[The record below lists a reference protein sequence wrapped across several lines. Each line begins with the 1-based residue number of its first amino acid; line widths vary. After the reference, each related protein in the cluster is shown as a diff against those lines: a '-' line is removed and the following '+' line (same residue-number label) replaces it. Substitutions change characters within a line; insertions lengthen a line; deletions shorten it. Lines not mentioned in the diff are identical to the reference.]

1 MSSSFGSVGKKDENR
16 RTLTDFK
23 IVGLEIRELS
33 WTWGNLPSAVSVKP
47 EIKEEETSDN
57 SVDTQQAAT
66 VKEEALDNDALTP
79 AIEEVLV
86 QSEGTL
92 DSENAVTAREPPIV
106 QEVFT
111 DAVQQPSVEVNP
123 FTPPPSRIRIYF
135 HTPVT
140 ADDSRPIPHNSSSF
154 SFGLTPSDSRK
165 GKRKKLE
172 DDDGDLEEGR
182 TRPPP
187 PPMGSGMSDDRSSAA
202 ASVEPSVAETASE
215 ADWLMA
221 AIVDGEEEAEAE
233 SELHPPG
240 GLEDD
245 EDEEQLGT
253 SQIMEAH
260 EHDADADGDAE
271 TVTGAGDPA
280 EIAEGEPILHC
291 YALLLWC
298 G

>member
-33 WTWGNLPSAVSVKP
+33 WTWGNLPSAVFVKP
-47 EIKEEETSDN
+47 EIKEEETPDN
-57 SVDTQQAAT
+57 SVDTQQAI
-66 VKEEALDNDALTP
+66 VKEEALDDDALRP
-79 AIEEVLV
+79 AIEEAPV
-86 QSEGTL
+86 QSEGAL
-92 DSENAVTAREPPIV
+92 DSENAATIREPPIV
-106 QEVFT
+106 QEGFT
-111 DAVQQPSVEVNP
+111 DAIQQPSVEVNS

-154 SFGLTPSDSRK
+154 TFGLTPSDSRK

-182 TRPPP
+182 ARPPP

-202 ASVEPSVAETASE
+202 ASVAPSVAETASE

-221 AIVDGEEEAEAE
+221 AIVEGEEEAEAE
-233 SELHPPG
+233 GELQPAG

-245 EDEEQLGT
+245 EDGEHQGA
-253 SQIMEAH
+253 SQIIDAR
-260 EHDADADGDAE
+260 EHDATGDGDAE
-271 TVTGAGDPA
+271 TVTGGGDVA

-291 YALLLWC
+291 YASLLWC